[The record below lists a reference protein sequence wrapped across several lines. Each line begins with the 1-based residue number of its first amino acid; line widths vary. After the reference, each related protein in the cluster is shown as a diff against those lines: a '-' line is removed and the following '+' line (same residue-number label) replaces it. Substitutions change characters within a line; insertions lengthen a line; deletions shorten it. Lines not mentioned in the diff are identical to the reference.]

1 MSNLKLAADRERF
14 QQLLMGAVDQEL
26 SAAEQ
31 EEFEKL
37 IQQNS
42 DFNEEWTKF
51 ISMKEVLITMK
62 FKNLPE
68 KTWDN
73 YWLNVF
79 NRLERGLA
87 WILVSVGSVILI
99 TFGLFK
105 AVEEMFQDQHLILIV
120 KVAIIAVL
128 AGLVI
133 LLVSVIR
140 EKLIVRRSDP
150 YKEVKR

>member
-31 EEFEKL
+31 EEFETL
-37 IQQNS
+37 LQQNS
-42 DFNEEWTKF
+42 DFKEEWTKF
-51 ISMKEVLITMK
+51 KSMKEVLITMK

>member
-1 MSNLKLAADRERF
+1 MSNLKLDAERERF

-37 IQQNS
+37 IQQNP
-42 DFNEEWTKF
+42 DFKSEWEKF
-51 ISMKEVLITMK
+51 KSMKEVLSMMK

-68 KTWDN
+68 KMWDN

-79 NRLERGLA
+79 NRLERGFA
-87 WILVSVGSVILI
+87 WILVSIGSVVLI
-99 TFGLFK
+99 TYGLFK
-105 AVEEMFQDQHLILIV
+105 AVEEMFRDQQLILIV
-120 KVAIIAVL
+120 KVAIVAVL
-128 AGLVI
+128 GGLVI

-140 EKLIVRRSDP
+140 EKLSIRKSDP

>member
-37 IQQNS
+37 IQQNP
-42 DFNEEWTKF
+42 DFKSEWTKF
-51 ISMKEVLITMK
+51 KSMKEVLVTMK

-68 KTWDN
+68 KMWDN

-87 WILVSVGSVILI
+87 WILVSIGSVILI
-99 TFGLFK
+99 TYGLFK

-120 KVAIIAVL
+120 KVAIIAIL

-133 LLVSVIR
+133 LLISVIR

>member
-51 ISMKEVLITMK
+51 KSMKEVLVTMK

-120 KVAIIAVL
+120 KGAIIAVL

>member
-51 ISMKEVLITMK
+51 KSMKEVLITMK

>member
-1 MSNLKLAADRERF
+1 MSKLKFDAERERF

-26 SAAEQ
+26 SRIEQ
-31 EEFEKL
+31 EEFEKIL
-37 IQQNS
+37 EQRVE
-42 DFNEEWTKF
+42 FKKEWETFK
-51 ISMKEVLITMK
+51 SMKEVISTMK
-62 FKNLPE
+62 FKGLPE

-87 WILVSVGSVILI
+87 WILVSLGSVILI
-99 TFGLFK
+99 TYGLFK
-105 AVEEMFQDQHLILIV
+105 AVEEMFQDQHIIMIV